1 MSEPDRGAPA
11 ARELTGVV
19 LGHVDVGEADRIVR
33 LLCEGEG
40 RVDVMARGA
49 RSSRRRFGGALE
61 PGTRVRAVARRGR
74 GTLAWLEEIEVRAL
88 PRLARADLDRMV
100 LMHHGCEVI
109 GALAEVGEDVSR
121 ELRLLEVWL
130 ELLEG
135 EVAPGEASRVAFEA
149 KALTF
154 AGLAPA
160 LRLCVACGRALTDPA
175 RFNFE
180 DGGGL
185 HAGCGAGEP
194 ALAGDLAEIDALRH
208 TPLAET
214 LGAPTPASRWL
225 MVRFIEYQVRRPLR
239 ARALLEGGGA

>member
-1 MSEPDRGAPA
+1 MTEQGRGAPA
-11 ARELTGVV
+11 ARELVGVV

-74 GTLAWLEEIEVRAL
+74 GALPWLEEVEVRAL
-88 PRLARADLDRMV
+88 PRLARSDLDRML

-109 GALAEVGEDVSR
+109 GALAEVGEDVNR

-160 LRLCVACGRALTDPA
+160 LRQCASCGRALSDPA
-175 RFNFE
+175 RFSFE
-180 DGGGL
+180 DGGAL
-185 HAGCGAGEP
+185 HAACGAGEP
-194 ALAGDLAEIDALRH
+194 VLAEDLAEIDRLRH

-214 LGAPTPASRWL
+214 LGAPAPASRWL
-225 MVRFIEYQVRRPLR
+225 MARFIEYQVRRPLR
-239 ARALLEGGGA
+239 ARALLSGGGP